1 MSTEELQDMESR
13 IIEAAKRVFVRKGY
27 EATKMGDIAA
37 DVGISRTA
45 MHYYFRTKEMLFD
58 AIFGQLMGALLP
70 NIEMIVDEPVSCL
83 EKFVLSKQMLRSGTA
98 IGALLKEAE
107 HAQSKADFISKVN
120 IALKEANETEYW
132 IMLLKETDYLSEK
145 EYESIIEDCRELIKL
160 TVSIVKTSKQN
171 MNGTSK

>member
-1 MSTEELQDMESR
+1 MDNSFAFAVRIVRLYKLLCSR
-13 IIEAAKRVFVRKGY
+13 NE
-27 EATKMGDIAA
+27 
-37 DVGISRTA
+37 
-45 MHYYFRTKEMLFD
+45 
-58 AIFGQLMGALLP
+58 
-70 NIEMIVDEPVSCL
+70 
-83 EKFVLSKQMLRSGTA
+83 FVLSRQLLRSGTSV
-98 IGALLKEAE
+98 GTLLKESE
-107 HAQSKADFISKVN
+107 HAQSKSDFINKRS